1 MADVQTLAA
10 EPRDRGGKGTA
21 RAARRNGQIPAVIY
35 GNKEEPLMVTVQ
47 RRVLEQE
54 ISKSGFFIR
63 LIDLDVGGT
72 THRVLPRDM
81 QLHPVTDV
89 PLHVDF
95 LRYSADR
102 KITVEIPVHF
112 TNEAESPGIKTGGVL
127 NIVRHTIEVLC
138 TADQIPDAFEVDLTG
153 LEIGDSIHASTL
165 SLPGGVELTITDRD
179 FTIATVAAP
188 TIMPVDEEEET
199 EGLEGE
205 EGVEGEEGAEGE
217 GAEGEG
223 GDAAASEE
231 KSE

>member
-1 MADVQTLAA
+1 MSENIITVEL
-10 EPRDRGGKGTA
+10 RDRVGKGAA
-21 RAARRNGQIPAVIY
+21 RAARREGLIPGVVY
-35 GNKEEPLMVTVQ
+35 GDKTPPQPITVDRKQ
-47 RRVLEQE
+47 MDKLLQQPGLFNTLFELQTGD
-54 ISKSGFFIR
+54 KKQQ
-63 LIDLDVGGT
+63 
-72 THRVLPRDM
+72 VLPRDV

-112 TNEAESPGIKTGGVL
+112 TNEAESPGIKSGGVL

-165 SLPGGVELTITDRD
+165 SLPSGVELTITDRD

-188 TIMPVDEEEET
+188 TIMPVDEEEEI
-199 EGLEGE
+199 
-205 EGVEGEEGAEGE
+205 EGVEGEEG
-217 GAEGEG
+217 
-223 GDAAASEE
+223 DADDDSDD
-231 KSE
+231 